1 MLLNFVSID
10 SGKCFMVDVN
20 RFTNFT
26 VRFLVTDVNVLTK
39 ITLMPNLLKIIE
51 FYSIYQ
57 LSRAFQSVMPRLWFR
72 QPLPLHLVDSK
83 DSLTKQLKTLSFK
96 WASVE
101 KLINYYYLLIVK
113 LPVYFIVLLYF
124 LWHLMFLFIWLFILF
139 CLSIVPSILSLPLIQ
154 FRVSGGETGACSNY
168 HRARG
173 RVHPVRKT
181 VRLSRIHVLQFYNKE
196 EVFPTNRF

>member
-1 MLLNFVSID
+1 
-10 SGKCFMVDVN
+10 MVDVN

-124 LWHLMFLFIWLFILF
+124 FMALNVFIYLTLYFIL
-139 CLSIVPSILSLPLIQ
+139 SIYSSIHPFSSTYPIQ
-154 FRVSGGETGACSNY
+154 SFWG
-168 HRARG
+168 
-173 RVHPVRKT
+173 
-181 VRLSRIHVLQFYNKE
+181 
-196 EVFPTNRF
+196 